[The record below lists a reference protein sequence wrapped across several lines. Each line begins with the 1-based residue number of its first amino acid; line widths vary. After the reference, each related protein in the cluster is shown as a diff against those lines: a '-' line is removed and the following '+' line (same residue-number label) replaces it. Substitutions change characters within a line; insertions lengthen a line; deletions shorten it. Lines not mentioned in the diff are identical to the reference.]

1 MLQFLVQK
9 VGDGQI
15 MMGTD
20 YPHHL
25 GHWDAVEF
33 IRKTPGLSKA
43 SEDKILYKTPPS
55 CSGSLFSG
63 ACRLPS

>member
-1 MLQFLVQK
+1 
-9 VGDGQI
+9 

-25 GHWDAVEF
+25 GHWDAAEF

-43 SEDKILYKTPPS
+43 SKDRIYYKNACKLFKIAL
-55 CSGSLFSG
+55 
-63 ACRLPS
+63 